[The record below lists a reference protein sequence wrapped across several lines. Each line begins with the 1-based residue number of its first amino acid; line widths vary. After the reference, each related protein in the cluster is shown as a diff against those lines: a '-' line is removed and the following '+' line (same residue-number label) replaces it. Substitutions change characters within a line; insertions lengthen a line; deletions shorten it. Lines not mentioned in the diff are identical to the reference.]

1 MDDVVDPLLAWLR
14 RTSGPKGRKLL
25 AADVASRAA
34 QALRT
39 DLVSVYDAL
48 RQLRKSELVSYKPDT
63 MGIPYTGYLTVVPAA
78 VDVSVTEK
86 AWRDALAAVTDDAP
100 LADALAV
107 SHALFDGLE
116 ALDMRNVIQGLIR
129 IRRAAASLE
138 DEFGFSVSAQHILGS
153 SKVLSRLPL
162 ATLRLLGVDRL
173 PSTPRYLVV
182 AGPPQPLA
190 VLFIENA
197 TSFEMAVKAGLDA
210 QVALVAAY
218 GYGLNMMSDSSAGLA
233 LLESVRSK
241 GCEVLSRS
249 GGGHSL
255 DQLFGHPRMFFWGD
269 LDREGLRIAMALKQ
283 HLPQMELSG
292 LYAPMRRLVAQPESS
307 HPYTGLSGKA
317 LQSPWTATGN
327 QLLDDLASSCEVRA
341 VDQEAVNAK
350 QFADLAPRGL
360 AEVLGPQPGR
370 WEQVPESGRV

>member
-1 MDDVVDPLLAWLR
+1 MDDVVGPLLAWLR

-25 AADVASRAA
+25 AADVCSRAA

-48 RQLRKSELVSYKPDT
+48 RQLRASELVSYKPDT
-63 MGIPYTGYLTVVPAA
+63 MGIPYAGYLTVVPAV
-78 VDVSVTEK
+78 VDVSATET
-86 AWRDALAAVTDDAP
+86 AWRKALAAVTDDAQ

-116 ALDMRNVIQGLIR
+116 ALDMRHVIQGLVR
-129 IRRAAASLE
+129 IRAAAASLE
-138 DEFGFSVSAQHILGS
+138 DEFGFSVSARHILGS

-190 VLFIENA
+190 VLFIENT
-197 TSFEMAVKAGLDA
+197 TSFELAVKAGIDA
-210 QVALVAAY
+210 QVALIAAY

-241 GCEVLSRS
+241 RCEVLSRS
-249 GGGHSL
+249 GSGHSL
-255 DQLFGHPRMFFWGD
+255 DRLFGHPRMFFWGD

-292 LYAPMRRLVAQPESS
+292 LYAPMRVLMAHRESS
-307 HPYTGLSGKA
+307 HPYIGLSGKA
-317 LQSPWTATGN
+317 LQMAWSPTGDSV
-327 QLLDDLASSCEVRA
+327 LDGLAALCEKRA
-341 VDQEAVNAK
+341 VDQEAVDIEQHK
-350 QFADLAPRGL
+350 LLAQVSLAQAGIRG
-360 AEVLGPQPGR
+360 
-370 WEQVPESGRV
+370 

>member
-1 MDDVVDPLLAWLR
+1 MDDVVGPLLAWLR

-48 RQLRKSELVSYKPDT
+48 RQLRASELVSYKPDT
-63 MGIPYTGYLTVVPAA
+63 MGIPYAGYLTVVPAA
-78 VDVSVTEK
+78 IDVSATES
-86 AWRDALAAVTDDAP
+86 AWREALAIVTDDAQ
-100 LADALAV
+100 LADALVV

-116 ALDMRNVIQGLIR
+116 ALDMQRVIQGLIR
-129 IRRAAASLE
+129 IRGAAASLE
-138 DEFGFSVSAQHILGS
+138 GEFGFSVSAQHILGS
-153 SKVLSRLPL
+153 SKMLSRLPQ

-190 VLFIENA
+190 VLFIENT

-210 QVALVAAY
+210 EVALIAAY

-233 LLESVRSK
+233 LVESVRSRR
-241 GCEVLSRS
+241 CEVLSRTGS
-249 GGGHSL
+249 GHDPVAL
-255 DQLFGHPRMFFWGD
+255 LAHPQLFFWGD

-283 HLPQMELSG
+283 QLPQLQLSG
-292 LYAPMRRLVAQPESS
+292 LYLPMRALVRQRETS
-307 HPYTGLSGKA
+307 HPYVGLSGKA
-317 LQSPWTATGN
+317 LQAAWTPTGDE
-327 QLLDDLASSCEVRA
+327 LFDDLARCCEDRA
-341 VDQEAVNAK
+341 VDQEAL
-350 QFADLAPRGL
+350 DLRNLEHL
-360 AEVLGPQPGR
+360 AQISLKEA
-370 WEQVPESGRV
+370 

>member
-1 MDDVVDPLLAWLR
+1 MDEVVGPLLVWLR

-34 QALRT
+34 KALRT

-48 RQLRKSELVSYKPDT
+48 RQLRSSELVSYKPDT
-63 MGIPYTGYLTVVPAA
+63 MGIPYAGYLTVVPAE
-78 VDVSVTEK
+78 VDVSASET
-86 AWRDALAAVTDDAP
+86 AWREALAAVKDDAQ

-116 ALDMRNVIQGLIR
+116 ALDMHHVVQGLIR
-129 IRRAAASLE
+129 IRGVAASLE

-182 AGPPQPLA
+182 AGPPQPVA
-190 VLFIENA
+190 VLFIENT
-197 TSFEMAVKAGLDA
+197 TSFEVAVKAGLDA

-233 LLESVRSK
+233 LLESVRSR
-241 GCEVLSRS
+241 GCEVLSRTGS
-249 GGGHSL
+249 GHSL

-269 LDREGLRIAMALKQ
+269 LDREGLRIAMALRQ
-283 HLPQMELSG
+283 HLPQLELSG
-292 LYAPMRRLVAQPESS
+292 LYAPMRALGARRESS
-307 HPYTGLSGKA
+307 HPYVGLSGKA
-317 LQSPWTATGN
+317 LQAAWIPAGDS
-327 QLLDDLASSCEVRA
+327 LLDGLAAACNDRA
-341 VDQEAVNAK
+341 VDQETLDVRQYK
-350 QFADLAPRGL
+350 PLAHVGL
-360 AEVLGPQPGR
+360 TEASSLALGA
-370 WEQVPESGRV
+370 